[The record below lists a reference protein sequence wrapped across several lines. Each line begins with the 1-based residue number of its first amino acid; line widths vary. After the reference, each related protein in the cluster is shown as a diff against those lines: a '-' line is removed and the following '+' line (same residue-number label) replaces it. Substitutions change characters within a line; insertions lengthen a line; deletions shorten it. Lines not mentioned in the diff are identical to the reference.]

1 MAKRKLLSEEEVKV
15 LLDFSHASETK
26 WRLMIASSD
35 LNLYRQLTAVF
46 ADDRNVSISRADNV
60 PDAMLRLPSQMPH
73 VLVLDEELREISPR
87 DIIRSIK
94 SHDDFKDL
102 QIYLS
107 LKDGARSEMPD
118 WGVDDY
124 IIGGNTDRIYISRKV
139 MSLLGA
145 EFDKEPVDKPRTY
158 ERRWPR
164 TRIDVPADLEFIN
177 NESDKLHAR
186 GSAIIQDIS
195 RSGAQ
200 LADIDPPHR
209 FVLGRNYRIRMK
221 IADPPLSDLM
231 ADTTLVRL
239 GPDRTAGLKFV
250 NISKQD
256 QMLIAGIFDEYAYS
270 LYR

>member
-1 MAKRKLLSEEEVKV
+1 MNEYGGSMAKRKLLSEEEVKV

-46 ADDRNVSISRADNV
+46 ADDWNVSISRADNV

-145 EFDKEPVDKPRTY
+145 
-158 ERRWPR
+158 
-164 TRIDVPADLEFIN
+164 
-177 NESDKLHAR
+177 
-186 GSAIIQDIS
+186 
-195 RSGAQ
+195 
-200 LADIDPPHR
+200 
-209 FVLGRNYRIRMK
+209 
-221 IADPPLSDLM
+221 
-231 ADTTLVRL
+231 
-239 GPDRTAGLKFV
+239 
-250 NISKQD
+250 
-256 QMLIAGIFDEYAYS
+256 
-270 LYR
+270 